1 MLQKL
6 SDKQKEYINN
16 STHRWNIKYGATRSG
31 KTYLDYYLIPLR
43 IRERMGKEGLN
54 FILGCTK
61 GTIQRNIIEP
71 MQLIW
76 GETAIGNIGSDNTV
90 DIFGEKVYCL
100 GAETKSQAEKV
111 RGSSIKYCYGDEVT
125 TWSED
130 MFEMLKSR
138 LDKPYSMFEGTT
150 NPKSPSH
157 WLKKFIDS
165 DADIFSQHY
174 SIDDNPFL
182 DATVKADMKNE
193 YQGVYYERYI
203 DGNWVLAEG
212 LIYPKFADALG
223 TSDEPAEDIVLS
235 IDYGTQNPFAA
246 LCWKKVDNVWYAYKG
261 YYYGGRDA
269 GVQKTDDE
277 YGEAMD
283 AFMEDEIKKYAS
295 SMQKIKVIVDPSAA
309 SFIALLKKKNW
320 CKVLPADNAVFDGIR
335 ETATAMN
342 LGIIKINPAL
352 KEWRSEA
359 EGYVWE
365 EGLDDKPVKEN
376 DHYMDSTRYF
386 VKTMCIVPKFLKRQ
400 QHSQI
405 KQENIEQYYL

>member
-6 SDKQKEYINN
+6 SEKQKEYINN

-76 GETAIGNIGSDNTV
+76 GETAISNIGSDNTV

-111 RGSSIKYCYGDEVT
+111 RGASIKYCYGDEVT

-150 NPKSPSH
+150 NPKSPTH

-165 DADIFSQHY
+165 DADVFSQHY

-223 TSDEPAEDIVLS
+223 TSDEPAEDTVLS

-283 AFMEDEIKKYAS
+283 EFMEDEIKHYAS

-342 LGIIKINPAL
+342 LGLIKINPAL

-386 VKTMCIVPKFLKRQ
+386 VKTMCLVPKFLKRQ